1 MMKPKSIKLRQIK
14 KTRMLFTGSILIM
27 ISFTCLVGAK
37 NRPEETTRY
46 ALLIGGGTTEQDN
59 YESYYEN
66 IEYAADTLR
75 KLGYRDENITVLFY
89 GGKSQTRP
97 SVDFNAT
104 KNNIGIELKRLAEI
118 INADDSLLIFRCGHG
133 MIELIFEEYGILSG
147 DEKVPTNVPV
157 NVVGTAAVMNFP
169 DGPLNYLEFRDMLG
183 NINAAQIIVILSQ
196 CFSGQFADMCA
207 TLDNTVVIT
216 ESDVTELSF
225 FCKRKTKRWAHDVW
239 PFVKCFFDGLL
250 DSDRLGGKQTVHA
263 AFQYMLGCNPY
274 IEGMSIKADRPLL
287 KETPRIQ
294 YGGGLRKGAV
304 YIDK

>member
-1 MMKPKSIKLRQIK
+1 
-14 KTRMLFTGSILIM
+14 M
-27 ISFTCLVGAK
+27 IGFTCLVAAR
-37 NRPEETTRY
+37 NRPEEPERY
-46 ALLIGGGTTEQDN
+46 ALLIGGGTAQQDH

-75 KLGYRDENITVLFY
+75 KLGYRDENITILFY
-89 GGKSQTRP
+89 GGKSQTHAT
-97 SVDFNAT
+97 VDFNAT
-104 KNNIGIELKRLAEI
+104 KKNVEIELKRLAEI
-118 INADDSLLIFRCGHG
+118 IDTDDSLLIFRCGHG

-147 DEKVPTNVPV
+147 DETVPKNDTV
-157 NVVGTAAVMNFP
+157 NIAGTAAVMNFP
-169 DGPLNYLEFRDMLG
+169 DGSLDYLEFRDMLG
-183 NINAAQIIVILSQ
+183 KINAAQIIVILSQ

-225 FCKRKTKRWAHDVW
+225 FCTRKTKRWAHDVW

-250 DSDRLGGKQTVHA
+250 DSDRLEGKQTVHA

-274 IEGMSIKADRPLL
+274 IQGMSIKADRPLL
-287 KETPRIQ
+287 KVTPRIQ
-294 YGGGLRKGAV
+294 YGRALRKGAV